1 MVQRDRGERTGQSG
15 ELEEK
20 NNLKEKARQ
29 KIRDLEEKKK
39 TETDMYT
46 LKMSATTSITT
57 TKR

>member
-1 MVQRDRGERTGQSG
+1 MQRDRGERTGQSG

-39 TETDMYT
+39 QKQTCTHS
-46 LKMSATTSITT
+46 KCPQQHQ
-57 TKR
+57 